1 MKKTGKILGIRRLNH
16 GFTLIEI
23 IFAVLLLGFFIYF
36 IANSFVSTKR
46 QHSMNAEYIT
56 KAYVADIVI
65 KLLKERI
72 EVNPNFLVGIN
83 GLEIDRGN
91 EERSSSCLV
100 KPMSGSITYSNL
112 FDKPGYRVDVRSIP
126 VIRYLDGDKKEGFY
140 FGIVAFNPKSN
151 LFSGEAKSLKTFLN
165 VEELEKYSYDLRIEN
180 DLNCTPLGMVKNI
193 EVAVFFNGGTT
204 PDDNPF
210 KLSTKI
216 VCPIS
221 SLSSAAYGEIQ
232 KNLFKEIATDIY
244 ENISAD
250 MEKRGFSLPLLVAGI
265 ERDCK
270 ASPYTTM
277 KIINLSMPES
287 APDRQRAEDAFKN
300 VLVFHCAMELYQQA
314 IDEIDSELA
323 KVEGKN
329 DVVSI
334 VKVMDNSIQKSQWA
348 LQAFEAS
355 IEPIDK
361 IIASLKPGGIA
372 PPNPDAIFNYQ
383 VPIMVMRY
391 LLSRSENDPGR
402 TRLDRFTDIAEKLPM
417 DYSKSLEVAFQRV
430 NELLRQKYKKLTARQ
445 IQKYSKDLLSFHQL
459 VRVNGSRLH
468 VAGYRIPA
476 EEYTRQAS
484 ETINLLGNFY
494 QRNNFLA
501 GAEFLESESCKI
513 RQINSL
519 IATRFAEIIKK
530 IERFNQLDSKLQKL
544 KTELMNIDVVARGQE
559 EVKLVSAPY
568 EVNMEELSQVYIT
581 RGRRAVEE
589 YLERLEREYYDS
601 LDRFD
606 RRGTGFQRD

>member
-1 MKKTGKILGIRRLNH
+1 MKHIKEITKNASYRI

-23 IFAVLLLGFFIYF
+23 IFAVLLLAFFIYF
-36 IANSFVSTKR
+36 IANSFVTTKR

-65 KLLKERI
+65 KMLKERI

-83 GLEIDRGN
+83 GLEIPLEDKAK
-91 EERSSSCLV
+91 SASCMV
-100 KPMSGSITYSNL
+100 NPMSGNISYPNL
-112 FDKPGYRVDVRSIP
+112 FDRPGYKVDIKGIP
-126 VIRYLDGDKKEGFY
+126 VISYTDTEKKEGYY
-140 FGIVAFNPKSN
+140 FGIVAFNPDNN
-151 LFSGEAKSLKTFLN
+151 LFSPEAKGFKTFLN
-165 VEELEKYSYDLRIEN
+165 VEELEKYSYDLTIEN
-180 DLNCTPLGMVKNI
+180 DLNSAPVGMVKNI
-193 EVAVFFNGGTT
+193 DVEVFFNGGKNS
-204 PDDNPF
+204 DDKPF
-210 KLSTKI
+210 KLTTKI

-244 ENISAD
+244 ENINAD
-250 MEKRGFSLPLLVAGI
+250 MERRGFSLNLLVAGI

-287 APDRQRAEDAFKN
+287 APDRPRAEEAFKN
-300 VLVFHCAMELYQQA
+300 VLVLHCALELYRQA
-314 IDEIDSELA
+314 VDEIDADL
-323 KVEGKN
+323 KRVEGKN
-329 DVVSI
+329 DVISI

-348 LQAFEAS
+348 LQVFEATF
-355 IEPIDK
+355 EPIDK
-361 IIASLKPGGIA
+361 IIVALKPGGIA

-383 VPIMVMRY
+383 VPIMIMRY
-391 LLSRSENDPGR
+391 LLSRSENDPAS
-402 TRLDRFTDIAEKLPM
+402 TRLDRFVGIAEKLPI
-417 DYSKSLEVAFQRV
+417 DYSQSLEVAFKRV

-468 VAGYRIPA
+468 ISGYSMPTQ
-476 EEYTRQAS
+476 EYTRQAS
-484 ETINLLGNFY
+484 ETIELITDFY
-494 QRNNFLA
+494 RRNNFLA
-501 GAEFLESESCKI
+501 GAEFLESESIKI

-519 IATRFAEIIKK
+519 VATRFAEIIKK
-530 IERFNQLDSKLQKL
+530 IERFNQLGQKL
-544 KTELMNIDVVARGQE
+544 KKLEKEVLNIDVVARGQE

-581 RGRRAVEE
+581 RGRQAVEE
-589 YLERLEREYYDS
+589 YLERCEREYYES
-601 LDRFD
+601 LRN
-606 RRGTGFQRD
+606 